1 MVRRVFNA
9 LLFML
14 VSGAFT
20 IAISSSGYAQ
30 SFGDLLRSTQ
40 GTPTGAFGSM
50 AIAVKPQSG
59 LNPAAGWHTAMTK
72 MQQDRVVLERCI
84 ADPGR
89 CAGEQRAWAEM
100 VRAASGMSRAAQ
112 LERVNAFF
120 NRFPYRTDEE
130 LYGRS
135 EYWAGPVEFL
145 ARSGDCEDY
154 AIAKFFTLRELGFG
168 DADLKVVVV
177 DDTARGVGH
186 AVLTARLDGTDFV
199 LDNLSANVV
208 PESGISYY
216 VALASMN
223 EGGVWVDVPSL
234 HRRRGWDRMASLQ

>member
-1 MVRRVFNA
+1 MVRRAFNA
-9 LLFML
+9 LLLVL
-14 VSGAFT
+14 VSGALT
-20 IAISSSGYAQ
+20 LAISSGCYAQ

-50 AIAVKPQSG
+50 AIAVKPRSG
-59 LNPAAGWHTAMTK
+59 LNPAAGWHTAVKK
-72 MQQDRVVLERCI
+72 MQRDRAALERCV
-84 ADPGR
+84 AHPDR
-89 CAGEQRAWAEM
+89 CSGEQRAWAEM
-100 VRAASGMSRAAQ
+100 VRGARGMNRAAK

-120 NRFPYRTDEE
+120 NRFPYRTDQE

-145 ARSGDCEDY
+145 AHSGDCEDY

-177 DDTARGVGH
+177 DDTVRGVGH

-199 LDNLSANVV
+199 LDNLRASVV
-208 PESGISYY
+208 PESSISYY

-234 HRRRGWDRMASLQ
+234 HRRPGWERMASLQ

>member
-1 MVRRVFNA
+1 MVRRAFNA
-9 LLFML
+9 LAFLL
-14 VSGAFT
+14 VTGVFT
-20 IAISSSGYAQ
+20 IAAASGCYAQ

-40 GTPTGAFGSM
+40 GKPTGAFGSM
-50 AIAVKPQSG
+50 AISVKPQSG
-59 LNPAAGWHTAMTK
+59 LNPATGWRVAMSK
-72 MQQDRVVLERCI
+72 MRRDRVTLERCV
-84 ADPGR
+84 ARPDG
-89 CAGEQRAWAEM
+89 CAGEQRAWADM
-100 VRAASGMSRAAQ
+100 VRDARGLSRAAQ

-120 NRFPYRTDEE
+120 NRFPYRTDQE

-145 ARSGDCEDY
+145 AHSGDCEDY

-168 DADLKVVVV
+168 DGDLKVVVV

-186 AVLTARLDGTDFV
+186 AVLTARLDGTDYV
-199 LDNLSANVV
+199 LDNLNAGVV
-208 PESGISYY
+208 PENTISYY

-234 HRRRGWDRMASLQ
+234 HRRPGWERMASLQ